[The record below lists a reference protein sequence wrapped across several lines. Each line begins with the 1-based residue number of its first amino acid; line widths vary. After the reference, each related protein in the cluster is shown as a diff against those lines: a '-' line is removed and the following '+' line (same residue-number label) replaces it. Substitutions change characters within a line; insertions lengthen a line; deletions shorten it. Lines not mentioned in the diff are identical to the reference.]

1 MLENC
6 KVNLQN
12 MEALV
17 LDRFRAMATFVKVVE
32 AGSLSA
38 AARTLGQS
46 LAAVSR
52 QVSAHEELLG
62 VDLLIRKGHR
72 VLLTDGGRAYYETS
86 KRILREVEEAE
97 VEVSRRRRVVSG
109 DLSICAPELFGRL
122 YLAPVLPSFLEAAPQ
137 VRIELTLTERFFGPT
152 ERDFDVMIRIGQLED
167 STLIARKLGEF
178 RRIACAAPEY
188 LKMHGTPAS
197 PGDLAKHQCL
207 IIAMLPDAT
216 EWRFEHKR
224 REVSVRV
231 GGRFRSN
238 NSEAVRC
245 AAVGGAGIMLAPTW
259 LVHDDIQS
267 GRLRVILEEY
277 ELPRMLI
284 HALFP
289 RSRYLTT
296 KVRAFVDFVAERWA
310 GEDFG
315 AVVRPSRKG

>member
-1 MLENC
+1 M
-6 KVNLQN
+6 
-12 MEALV
+12 
-17 LDRFRAMATFVKVVE
+17 DRFRAMATFVRVVD

-38 AARTLGQS
+38 AARGLGQS

-52 QVSAHEELLG
+52 QISTHEQLLG
-62 VDLLIRKGHR
+62 VDLLVRKSR
-72 VLLTDGGRAYYETS
+72 NVLLTDAGRAYYESS

-97 VEVSRRRRVVSG
+97 VEVSRRRRIASG
-109 DLSICAPELFGRL
+109 DLSVCCPELFGRM
-122 YLAPVLPSFLEAAPQ
+122 YLAPMLPSFLEAAPQ
-137 VRIELTLTERFFGPT
+137 VSVELSLIERFFGPP
-152 ERDFDVMIRIGQLED
+152 ERDFDVTIRIGPLED

-178 RRIACAAPEY
+178 RRIACAAPAY
-188 LKMHGTPAS
+188 LKVHGAPAK

-207 IIAMLPDAT
+207 IISTLPDAT
-216 EWRFEHKR
+216 EWRFEHRR

-238 NSEAVRC
+238 NPEAVRC

-259 LVHDDIQS
+259 LVRDDIAS
-267 GRLRVILEEY
+267 GRLRMILDEY

-289 RSRYLTT
+289 RSRYLST

-310 GEDFG
+310 REDFG
-315 AVVRPSRKG
+315 AAVQSSTLD